1 MPTFFK
7 AGIWKAICTKT
18 PSGLPMAMARKAR
31 FWSVWAMMA
40 YKMNEAMTMRLLN
53 TGAKEDQKY
62 SRFAFKRPDTIDEAP

>member
-1 MPTFFK
+1 
-7 AGIWKAICTKT
+7 
-18 PSGLPMAMARKAR
+18 MAMARKAR

-40 YKMNEAMTMRLLN
+40 YKRNEAMTMRLLN